1 MAQAYAPRLISRGSA
16 IKSQAMPSKN
26 GSDDQ
31 KIREFEEQAM
41 PLMPLL
47 LAMARRSTKTE
58 EDAQDLVQ
66 DTYMKA
72 FKSWQQFE
80 QGTNL
85 KAWMVRIMHNT
96 NMNNVEKAK
105 KDKSSGSIDALED
118 WQVGAAESLTS
129 RASRS
134 AEAEALDNMPT
145 ETILKALDSLPAE
158 FREVLLQAVV
168 VGLSYKEIAANMGDN
183 PITVG
188 TRLTRAKKALRVALA
203 DYAREEGYLVQE
215 DEN

>member
-1 MAQAYAPRLISRGSA
+1 MIQVLDASSVVSQPSLDSQSMSG
-16 IKSQAMPSKN
+16 KSERDS
-26 GSDDQ
+26 Q

-66 DTYMKA
+66 ETYMKA
-72 FKSWQQFE
+72 FRSWAQFE

-96 NMNNVEKAK
+96 NMNIVEKAK

-145 ETILKALDSLPAE
+145 ETVLKALDSLPAE

-203 DYAREEGYLVQE
+203 DYARSEGYQVDE
-215 DEN
+215 DGK

>member
-1 MAQAYAPRLISRGSA
+1 
-16 IKSQAMPSKN
+16 
-26 GSDDQ
+26 
-31 KIREFEEQAM
+31 
-41 PLMPLL
+41 
-47 LAMARRSTKTE
+47 
-58 EDAQDLVQ
+58 
-66 DTYMKA
+66 
-72 FKSWQQFE
+72 
-80 QGTNL
+80 
-85 KAWMVRIMHNT
+85 MVRIMHNT
-96 NMNNVEKAK
+96 NMNIVEKAK

-145 ETILKALDSLPAE
+145 ETVLKALDSLPAE

-203 DYAREEGYLVQE
+203 DYARSEGYQVDE
-215 DEN
+215 DGK

>member
-1 MAQAYAPRLISRGSA
+1 MIQVLDASSVVSQPSLDSQSMSS
-16 IKSQAMPSKN
+16 KSERDSK
-26 GSDDQ
+26 
-31 KIREFEEQAM
+31 KIREFEEQAL
-41 PLMPLL
+41 PLTPLL

-66 DTYMKA
+66 ETYMKA
-72 FKSWQQFE
+72 FRSWAQFE

-96 NMNNVEKAK
+96 NMNIVEKAK

-145 ETILKALDSLPAE
+145 ETVLKALDSLPAE

-203 DYAREEGYLVQE
+203 DYARSEGYQVDE
-215 DEN
+215 DGK